1 MDILK
6 TREQLRSCSIYDLP
20 LRVTFYARVS
30 TEKDAQLNSL
40 DNQISF
46 YSNMIKKN
54 PNWEYVEG
62 YIDEGLSAISTEK
75 RENFHR
81 MVTDGENGEFD
92 MIITKEISRFA
103 RNTLDSIRFTR
114 ELLHFGVAVF
124 FQNDNINTLDED
136 SELRLT
142 IMSSI
147 AQDELRKLSSRIK
160 FGHQQAIKD
169 HVVLGNSRIFGYRK
183 DNKRLVIDED
193 EAKMVRELF
202 ALIKSDGSV
211 VSDSVDTD
219 VNSMPNHSDRPE
231 FEQAIKDGNGSSHR
245 MSETLNKITYYYAE
259 KTADGSVIRVAKTI
273 DSIYGIFLF
282 VIPSILIIMIGVFVV
297 CTILA
302 KRSTKKIIE
311 PIKEMADNGNGSPYD
326 ELLPL
331 SQKIASQ
338 QRQIKRQMRRLQFE
352 KDKISTL
359 IENMAE
365 GFILIDV
372 DKKVLMS
379 NYSASKLLGADDDGV
394 IDKTLIAFSRNEVL
408 NDCVDKALSG
418 ESKNG
423 DTTVK
428 GRALQIITNPVYS
441 NGEKNGA
448 ICLII
453 DVSAKKKA
461 EKMRREFTANVT
473 HELKTPLTSI
483 SGYAEIIASGL
494 VKPDDIPNF
503 ANKIHKESGRLLS
516 LISDIMELSQLDEK
530 FSDEEFA
537 PVDLAGVATEVAED
551 LRSNAEKHG
560 ITITVDTKTAVINGN
575 RNQIYELIY
584 NLCDNAI
591 RYNRENGSVKIITG
605 DDNEHPFVKVAD
617 TGIGIPEK
625 HHKRVFER
633 FYRVDKSR
641 SKETGGTGLGLAI
654 VKHITERHGGEIS
667 LESSEQGTT
676 FTAMF

>member
-1 MDILK
+1 MSDIRRGNKLK
-6 TREQLRSCSIYDLP
+6 LSKKLLKNFSVIAVVSILLTAVFSTAAFWFVFSDEQEAEVRQYTDKIISVYNSDSEIDLSKYYGIGDF
-20 LRVTFYARVS
+20 RVT
-30 TEKDAQLNSL
+30 
-40 DNQISF
+40 
-46 YSNMIKKN
+46 
-54 PNWEYVEG
+54 
-62 YIDEGLSAISTEK
+62 
-75 RENFHR
+75 
-81 MVTDGENGEFD
+81 
-92 MIITKEISRFA
+92 
-103 RNTLDSIRFTR
+103 
-114 ELLHFGVAVF
+114 
-124 FQNDNINTLDED
+124 
-136 SELRLT
+136 
-142 IMSSI
+142 
-147 AQDELRKLSSRIK
+147 
-160 FGHQQAIKD
+160 
-169 HVVLGNSRIFGYRK
+169 
-183 DNKRLVIDED
+183 
-193 EAKMVRELF
+193 
-202 ALIKSDGSV
+202 LIKSDGSV

-231 FEQAIKDGNGSSHR
+231 FQQAIKDGNGSSHR
-245 MSETLNKITYYYAE
+245 MSETLNKITYYYAG

-302 KRSTKKIIE
+302 KRSTKKIVE

-537 PVDLAGVATEVAED
+537 PVDLAGVAAEVAED

-676 FTAMF
+676 FTARF

>member
-1 MDILK
+1 MSDIRRGNKVKLSKKLLK
-6 TREQLRSCSIYDLP
+6 NFSVIAVVSILLTAVFSTATFWFVFSDEQEAEVRQYTDKIISVYNSDSEINLSKYYGIGDF
-20 LRVTFYARVS
+20 RVT
-30 TEKDAQLNSL
+30 
-40 DNQISF
+40 
-46 YSNMIKKN
+46 
-54 PNWEYVEG
+54 
-62 YIDEGLSAISTEK
+62 
-75 RENFHR
+75 
-81 MVTDGENGEFD
+81 
-92 MIITKEISRFA
+92 
-103 RNTLDSIRFTR
+103 
-114 ELLHFGVAVF
+114 
-124 FQNDNINTLDED
+124 
-136 SELRLT
+136 
-142 IMSSI
+142 
-147 AQDELRKLSSRIK
+147 
-160 FGHQQAIKD
+160 
-169 HVVLGNSRIFGYRK
+169 
-183 DNKRLVIDED
+183 
-193 EAKMVRELF
+193 
-202 ALIKSDGSV
+202 LIKSDGSV

-245 MSETLNKITYYYAE
+245 MSETLNKITYYYAG

-394 IDKTLIAFSRNEVL
+394 TDKTLIAFSRNEVL

-537 PVDLAGVATEVAED
+537 PVDLAGVAAEVAED

-676 FTAMF
+676 FTARF

>member
-1 MDILK
+1 MKLSKKLLKNFSVIAVVSILL
-6 TREQLRSCSIYDLP
+6 TAVFSTAAFWFVFSDEQETEVRQYTDKIISVYNSDSEIDLSKYYGIGDF
-20 LRVTFYARVS
+20 RVT
-30 TEKDAQLNSL
+30 
-40 DNQISF
+40 
-46 YSNMIKKN
+46 
-54 PNWEYVEG
+54 
-62 YIDEGLSAISTEK
+62 
-75 RENFHR
+75 
-81 MVTDGENGEFD
+81 
-92 MIITKEISRFA
+92 
-103 RNTLDSIRFTR
+103 
-114 ELLHFGVAVF
+114 
-124 FQNDNINTLDED
+124 
-136 SELRLT
+136 
-142 IMSSI
+142 
-147 AQDELRKLSSRIK
+147 
-160 FGHQQAIKD
+160 
-169 HVVLGNSRIFGYRK
+169 
-183 DNKRLVIDED
+183 
-193 EAKMVRELF
+193 
-202 ALIKSDGSV
+202 LIKSDGSV

-297 CTILA
+297 CTILT
-302 KRSTKKIIE
+302 KHSTKKIIE

-365 GFILIDV
+365 GFILID

-394 IDKTLIAFSRNEVL
+394 TDKTLIAFSRNEVL

-537 PVDLAGVATEVAED
+537 PVDLAGVAAEVAED

-676 FTAMF
+676 FTARF

>member
-1 MDILK
+1 MSDIRRGNKVKLSKKLLK
-6 TREQLRSCSIYDLP
+6 NFSVIAVVSILLTAVFSTAAFWFVFSDEQEAEVRQYTDKIISVYNSDSEIDLSKYYGIGDF
-20 LRVTFYARVS
+20 RVT
-30 TEKDAQLNSL
+30 
-40 DNQISF
+40 
-46 YSNMIKKN
+46 
-54 PNWEYVEG
+54 
-62 YIDEGLSAISTEK
+62 
-75 RENFHR
+75 
-81 MVTDGENGEFD
+81 
-92 MIITKEISRFA
+92 
-103 RNTLDSIRFTR
+103 
-114 ELLHFGVAVF
+114 
-124 FQNDNINTLDED
+124 
-136 SELRLT
+136 
-142 IMSSI
+142 
-147 AQDELRKLSSRIK
+147 
-160 FGHQQAIKD
+160 
-169 HVVLGNSRIFGYRK
+169 
-183 DNKRLVIDED
+183 
-193 EAKMVRELF
+193 
-202 ALIKSDGSV
+202 LIKSDGSV

-231 FEQAIKDGNGSSHR
+231 FQQAIKDGNGSSHR

-302 KRSTKKIIE
+302 KHSTKKIVE

-394 IDKTLIAFSRNEVL
+394 TDKTLIAFSRNEVL

-537 PVDLAGVATEVAED
+537 PVDLAGVAAEVAED

>member
-1 MDILK
+1 MKLSKKLLKNFSVIAVVSILL
-6 TREQLRSCSIYDLP
+6 TAVFWFVFSDEQEAEVRQYTDKIISIYNSDSEIDLSKYYGIGDF
-20 LRVTFYARVS
+20 RVT
-30 TEKDAQLNSL
+30 
-40 DNQISF
+40 
-46 YSNMIKKN
+46 
-54 PNWEYVEG
+54 
-62 YIDEGLSAISTEK
+62 
-75 RENFHR
+75 
-81 MVTDGENGEFD
+81 
-92 MIITKEISRFA
+92 
-103 RNTLDSIRFTR
+103 
-114 ELLHFGVAVF
+114 
-124 FQNDNINTLDED
+124 
-136 SELRLT
+136 
-142 IMSSI
+142 
-147 AQDELRKLSSRIK
+147 
-160 FGHQQAIKD
+160 
-169 HVVLGNSRIFGYRK
+169 
-183 DNKRLVIDED
+183 
-193 EAKMVRELF
+193 
-202 ALIKSDGSV
+202 LIKSDGSV

-394 IDKTLIAFSRNEVL
+394 TDKTLIAFSRNEVL

-537 PVDLAGVATEVAED
+537 PVDLAGVAAEVAED

-560 ITITVDTKTAVINGN
+560 ITITVDTKTAVISGN

>member
-1 MDILK
+1 MSDIRRGNKVKLSKKLLK
-6 TREQLRSCSIYDLP
+6 NFSVIAVVSILLTAVFSTAAFWFVFSDEQEAEVRQYTDKIISVYNSDSEIDLSKYYGIGDF
-20 LRVTFYARVS
+20 RVT
-30 TEKDAQLNSL
+30 
-40 DNQISF
+40 
-46 YSNMIKKN
+46 
-54 PNWEYVEG
+54 
-62 YIDEGLSAISTEK
+62 
-75 RENFHR
+75 
-81 MVTDGENGEFD
+81 
-92 MIITKEISRFA
+92 
-103 RNTLDSIRFTR
+103 
-114 ELLHFGVAVF
+114 
-124 FQNDNINTLDED
+124 
-136 SELRLT
+136 
-142 IMSSI
+142 
-147 AQDELRKLSSRIK
+147 
-160 FGHQQAIKD
+160 
-169 HVVLGNSRIFGYRK
+169 
-183 DNKRLVIDED
+183 
-193 EAKMVRELF
+193 
-202 ALIKSDGSV
+202 LIKSDGSV

-231 FEQAIKDGNGSSHR
+231 FQQAIKDGNGSSHR

-302 KRSTKKIIE
+302 KRSTKKIVE

-394 IDKTLIAFSRNEVL
+394 TDKTLIAFSRNEVL

-537 PVDLAGVATEVAED
+537 PVDLAGVAAEVAED

-654 VKHITERHGGEIS
+654 VKHITERHGGEIF

-676 FTAMF
+676 FTARF

>member
-1 MDILK
+1 MSDIRRGNKVKLSKKLLK
-6 TREQLRSCSIYDLP
+6 NFSVIAVVSILLTAVFSTAAFWFVFSDEHEAEVRQYTDKIISVYDSDSEIDLSKYYGIGDF
-20 LRVTFYARVS
+20 RVT
-30 TEKDAQLNSL
+30 
-40 DNQISF
+40 
-46 YSNMIKKN
+46 
-54 PNWEYVEG
+54 
-62 YIDEGLSAISTEK
+62 
-75 RENFHR
+75 
-81 MVTDGENGEFD
+81 
-92 MIITKEISRFA
+92 
-103 RNTLDSIRFTR
+103 
-114 ELLHFGVAVF
+114 
-124 FQNDNINTLDED
+124 
-136 SELRLT
+136 
-142 IMSSI
+142 
-147 AQDELRKLSSRIK
+147 
-160 FGHQQAIKD
+160 
-169 HVVLGNSRIFGYRK
+169 
-183 DNKRLVIDED
+183 
-193 EAKMVRELF
+193 
-202 ALIKSDGSV
+202 LIKSDGSV

-394 IDKTLIAFSRNEVL
+394 TDKTLIAFSRNEVL

-537 PVDLAGVATEVAED
+537 PVDLAGVAAEVAED

-676 FTAMF
+676 FTARF

>member
-1 MDILK
+1 MKLSKKLLKNFSVIAVVSIL
-6 TREQLRSCSIYDLP
+6 TAVFSTAAFWFVFSDEQETEVRQYTDKIISVYNSDSKIDLSKYYGIGDF
-20 LRVTFYARVS
+20 RVT
-30 TEKDAQLNSL
+30 
-40 DNQISF
+40 
-46 YSNMIKKN
+46 
-54 PNWEYVEG
+54 
-62 YIDEGLSAISTEK
+62 
-75 RENFHR
+75 
-81 MVTDGENGEFD
+81 
-92 MIITKEISRFA
+92 
-103 RNTLDSIRFTR
+103 
-114 ELLHFGVAVF
+114 
-124 FQNDNINTLDED
+124 
-136 SELRLT
+136 
-142 IMSSI
+142 
-147 AQDELRKLSSRIK
+147 
-160 FGHQQAIKD
+160 
-169 HVVLGNSRIFGYRK
+169 
-183 DNKRLVIDED
+183 
-193 EAKMVRELF
+193 
-202 ALIKSDGSV
+202 LIKSDGSV

-302 KRSTKKIIE
+302 KRSTKKIVE

-359 IENMAE
+359 IENMAKC
-365 GFILIDV
+365 FILIDV

-394 IDKTLIAFSRNEVL
+394 TDKTLIAFSRNEVL

-537 PVDLAGVATEVAED
+537 PVDLAGVAAEVAED

-654 VKHITERHGGEIS
+654 VKLITERHGGEIS

-676 FTAMF
+676 FTARF

>member
-1 MDILK
+1 MLDIRRGNKVKLSKKLLK
-6 TREQLRSCSIYDLP
+6 NFSVIAVVSILLTAVFSTAAFWFVFSDEQEAEVRQYTDKIISVYNSDSEIDLSKYYGIGDF
-20 LRVTFYARVS
+20 RVT
-30 TEKDAQLNSL
+30 
-40 DNQISF
+40 
-46 YSNMIKKN
+46 
-54 PNWEYVEG
+54 
-62 YIDEGLSAISTEK
+62 
-75 RENFHR
+75 
-81 MVTDGENGEFD
+81 
-92 MIITKEISRFA
+92 
-103 RNTLDSIRFTR
+103 
-114 ELLHFGVAVF
+114 
-124 FQNDNINTLDED
+124 
-136 SELRLT
+136 
-142 IMSSI
+142 
-147 AQDELRKLSSRIK
+147 
-160 FGHQQAIKD
+160 
-169 HVVLGNSRIFGYRK
+169 
-183 DNKRLVIDED
+183 
-193 EAKMVRELF
+193 
-202 ALIKSDGSV
+202 LIKSDGSV

-219 VNSMPNHSDRPE
+219 VSSMPNHSDRPE

-394 IDKTLIAFSRNEVL
+394 TDKTLIAFSRNEVL

-537 PVDLAGVATEVAED
+537 PVDLAGVAAEVAED

>member
-1 MDILK
+1 MSDIRRGNKVKLSKKLLK
-6 TREQLRSCSIYDLP
+6 NFSVIAVVSILLTAVFSTAAFWFVFSDEQEAEVRQYTDKIISVYNSDSEIDLSKYYGIGDF
-20 LRVTFYARVS
+20 RVT
-30 TEKDAQLNSL
+30 
-40 DNQISF
+40 
-46 YSNMIKKN
+46 
-54 PNWEYVEG
+54 
-62 YIDEGLSAISTEK
+62 
-75 RENFHR
+75 
-81 MVTDGENGEFD
+81 
-92 MIITKEISRFA
+92 
-103 RNTLDSIRFTR
+103 
-114 ELLHFGVAVF
+114 
-124 FQNDNINTLDED
+124 
-136 SELRLT
+136 
-142 IMSSI
+142 
-147 AQDELRKLSSRIK
+147 
-160 FGHQQAIKD
+160 
-169 HVVLGNSRIFGYRK
+169 
-183 DNKRLVIDED
+183 
-193 EAKMVRELF
+193 
-202 ALIKSDGSV
+202 LIKSDGSV

-219 VNSMPNHSDRPE
+219 VSSMPNHSDRPE

-245 MSETLNKITYYYAE
+245 MSETLNKITYYYAGE
-259 KTADGSVIRVAKTI
+259 TADGSVIRVAKTI

-302 KRSTKKIIE
+302 KRSTKKIVE

-394 IDKTLIAFSRNEVL
+394 TDKTLIAFSRNEVL

-537 PVDLAGVATEVAED
+537 PVDLAGVAAEVAED

-654 VKHITERHGGEIS
+654 VKHITERHGGDIS

-676 FTAMF
+676 FTARF

>member
-1 MDILK
+1 MSDIRRGNKVKLSKKLLK
-6 TREQLRSCSIYDLP
+6 NFSVIAVVSILLTAVFSTAAFWFVFSDEQEAEVRQYTDKIISVYNSDSEIDLSKYYGIGDF
-20 LRVTFYARVS
+20 RVT
-30 TEKDAQLNSL
+30 
-40 DNQISF
+40 
-46 YSNMIKKN
+46 
-54 PNWEYVEG
+54 
-62 YIDEGLSAISTEK
+62 
-75 RENFHR
+75 
-81 MVTDGENGEFD
+81 
-92 MIITKEISRFA
+92 
-103 RNTLDSIRFTR
+103 
-114 ELLHFGVAVF
+114 
-124 FQNDNINTLDED
+124 
-136 SELRLT
+136 
-142 IMSSI
+142 
-147 AQDELRKLSSRIK
+147 
-160 FGHQQAIKD
+160 
-169 HVVLGNSRIFGYRK
+169 
-183 DNKRLVIDED
+183 
-193 EAKMVRELF
+193 
-202 ALIKSDGSV
+202 LIKSDGSV

-245 MSETLNKITYYYAE
+245 MSETLNKITYYYAG

-297 CTILA
+297 CTILT

-394 IDKTLIAFSRNEVL
+394 TDKTLIAFSRNEVL

-537 PVDLAGVATEVAED
+537 PVDLAGVAAEVAED

-591 RYNRENGSVKIITG
+591 HYNRENGSVKIITG

-676 FTAMF
+676 FTARF

>member
-1 MDILK
+1 MKLSKKLLKNFSVIAVVSILL
-6 TREQLRSCSIYDLP
+6 TAVFSTAAFWFVFSDEQEAEVRQYTDKIISVYNSDSEIDLSKYYGIGDF
-20 LRVTFYARVS
+20 RVT
-30 TEKDAQLNSL
+30 
-40 DNQISF
+40 
-46 YSNMIKKN
+46 
-54 PNWEYVEG
+54 
-62 YIDEGLSAISTEK
+62 
-75 RENFHR
+75 
-81 MVTDGENGEFD
+81 
-92 MIITKEISRFA
+92 
-103 RNTLDSIRFTR
+103 
-114 ELLHFGVAVF
+114 
-124 FQNDNINTLDED
+124 
-136 SELRLT
+136 
-142 IMSSI
+142 
-147 AQDELRKLSSRIK
+147 
-160 FGHQQAIKD
+160 
-169 HVVLGNSRIFGYRK
+169 
-183 DNKRLVIDED
+183 
-193 EAKMVRELF
+193 
-202 ALIKSDGSV
+202 LIKSDGSV

-311 PIKEMADNGNGSPYD
+311 PIKEMADNGSPYD

>member
-1 MDILK
+1 MKLSKKLLKNFSVIAVVSILL
-6 TREQLRSCSIYDLP
+6 TAAFWFVFSDEQEAEVRQYTDKIVSIYNDNNAVDLSKNYGIGDF
-20 LRVTFYARVS
+20 RVT
-30 TEKDAQLNSL
+30 
-40 DNQISF
+40 
-46 YSNMIKKN
+46 
-54 PNWEYVEG
+54 
-62 YIDEGLSAISTEK
+62 
-75 RENFHR
+75 
-81 MVTDGENGEFD
+81 
-92 MIITKEISRFA
+92 
-103 RNTLDSIRFTR
+103 
-114 ELLHFGVAVF
+114 
-124 FQNDNINTLDED
+124 
-136 SELRLT
+136 
-142 IMSSI
+142 
-147 AQDELRKLSSRIK
+147 
-160 FGHQQAIKD
+160 
-169 HVVLGNSRIFGYRK
+169 
-183 DNKRLVIDED
+183 
-193 EAKMVRELF
+193 
-202 ALIKSDGSV
+202 LIKSDGSV

-394 IDKTLIAFSRNEVL
+394 TDKTLIAFSRNEVL

-537 PVDLAGVATEVAED
+537 PVDLAGVAAEVAED

-676 FTAMF
+676 FTARF

>member
-1 MDILK
+1 MSDIRRGNKVKLSKKLLK
-6 TREQLRSCSIYDLP
+6 NFSVIAVVSILLTAVFSTAAFWFVFSDEQEAEVRQFTDKIIGVYNSDSEIDLSKYYGIGDF
-20 LRVTFYARVS
+20 RVT
-30 TEKDAQLNSL
+30 
-40 DNQISF
+40 
-46 YSNMIKKN
+46 
-54 PNWEYVEG
+54 
-62 YIDEGLSAISTEK
+62 
-75 RENFHR
+75 
-81 MVTDGENGEFD
+81 
-92 MIITKEISRFA
+92 
-103 RNTLDSIRFTR
+103 
-114 ELLHFGVAVF
+114 
-124 FQNDNINTLDED
+124 
-136 SELRLT
+136 
-142 IMSSI
+142 
-147 AQDELRKLSSRIK
+147 
-160 FGHQQAIKD
+160 
-169 HVVLGNSRIFGYRK
+169 
-183 DNKRLVIDED
+183 
-193 EAKMVRELF
+193 
-202 ALIKSDGSV
+202 LIKSDGSV

-302 KRSTKKIIE
+302 KRSTKKIVE

-379 NYSASKLLGADDDGV
+379 NYSASKLLGVDDDGV
-394 IDKTLIAFSRNEVL
+394 TDKTLIAFSRNEVL

-537 PVDLAGVATEVAED
+537 PVDLAGVAVEVAED

-654 VKHITERHGGEIS
+654 VKHIIERHGGEIS

>member
-1 MDILK
+1 MSDIRRGNKVKLSKKLLK
-6 TREQLRSCSIYDLP
+6 NFSVIAVVSILLTAVFSTAAFWFVFSDEQEAEVRQYTDKIISVYNSGSEIDLSKYYGIGDF
-20 LRVTFYARVS
+20 RVT
-30 TEKDAQLNSL
+30 
-40 DNQISF
+40 
-46 YSNMIKKN
+46 
-54 PNWEYVEG
+54 
-62 YIDEGLSAISTEK
+62 
-75 RENFHR
+75 
-81 MVTDGENGEFD
+81 
-92 MIITKEISRFA
+92 
-103 RNTLDSIRFTR
+103 
-114 ELLHFGVAVF
+114 
-124 FQNDNINTLDED
+124 
-136 SELRLT
+136 
-142 IMSSI
+142 
-147 AQDELRKLSSRIK
+147 
-160 FGHQQAIKD
+160 
-169 HVVLGNSRIFGYRK
+169 
-183 DNKRLVIDED
+183 
-193 EAKMVRELF
+193 
-202 ALIKSDGSV
+202 LIKSDGSV

-219 VNSMPNHSDRPE
+219 VSSMPNHSDRPE

-372 DKKVLMS
+372 DKKVLKS

-394 IDKTLIAFSRNEVL
+394 TDKTLIAFSRNEVL

-537 PVDLAGVATEVAED
+537 PVDLAGVAAEVAED

-676 FTAMF
+676 FTARF

>member
-1 MDILK
+1 MSDIRRGNKVKLSKKLLK
-6 TREQLRSCSIYDLP
+6 NFSVIAVVSILLTAVFSTATFWFVFSDEQEAEVRQYTDKIISVYNSDSEIDLSKYYGIGDF
-20 LRVTFYARVS
+20 RVT
-30 TEKDAQLNSL
+30 
-40 DNQISF
+40 
-46 YSNMIKKN
+46 
-54 PNWEYVEG
+54 
-62 YIDEGLSAISTEK
+62 
-75 RENFHR
+75 
-81 MVTDGENGEFD
+81 
-92 MIITKEISRFA
+92 
-103 RNTLDSIRFTR
+103 
-114 ELLHFGVAVF
+114 
-124 FQNDNINTLDED
+124 
-136 SELRLT
+136 
-142 IMSSI
+142 
-147 AQDELRKLSSRIK
+147 
-160 FGHQQAIKD
+160 
-169 HVVLGNSRIFGYRK
+169 
-183 DNKRLVIDED
+183 
-193 EAKMVRELF
+193 
-202 ALIKSDGSV
+202 LIKSDGSV

-245 MSETLNKITYYYAE
+245 MSETLNKITYYYAG

-311 PIKEMADNGNGSPYD
+311 PIKEMADKGNGSPYD

-394 IDKTLIAFSRNEVL
+394 TDKTLIAFSRNEVL

-494 VKPDDIPNF
+494 VKSDDIPNF

-537 PVDLAGVATEVAED
+537 PVDLAGVASEVAED

-676 FTAMF
+676 FTARF

>member
-1 MDILK
+1 MSDIRRGNKVKLSKKLLK
-6 TREQLRSCSIYDLP
+6 NFSVIAVVSILLTAVFSTAAFWFVFSDEQEAEVRQYTDKILGVYNSDSEIDLSKYYGIGDF
-20 LRVTFYARVS
+20 RVT
-30 TEKDAQLNSL
+30 
-40 DNQISF
+40 
-46 YSNMIKKN
+46 
-54 PNWEYVEG
+54 
-62 YIDEGLSAISTEK
+62 
-75 RENFHR
+75 
-81 MVTDGENGEFD
+81 
-92 MIITKEISRFA
+92 
-103 RNTLDSIRFTR
+103 
-114 ELLHFGVAVF
+114 
-124 FQNDNINTLDED
+124 
-136 SELRLT
+136 
-142 IMSSI
+142 
-147 AQDELRKLSSRIK
+147 
-160 FGHQQAIKD
+160 
-169 HVVLGNSRIFGYRK
+169 
-183 DNKRLVIDED
+183 
-193 EAKMVRELF
+193 
-202 ALIKSDGSV
+202 LIKSDGSV

-302 KRSTKKIIE
+302 KRSTKKIVE

-494 VKPDDIPNF
+494 VKSDDIPNF

-537 PVDLAGVATEVAED
+537 PVDLAGVAAEVAED
-551 LRSNAEKHG
+551 LSSNAEKHG

-654 VKHITERHGGEIS
+654 VKHITERHGGEIF

-676 FTAMF
+676 FTARF

>member
-1 MDILK
+1 MSDIRRGNKVKLSKKLLK
-6 TREQLRSCSIYDLP
+6 NFSVIAVVSILLTAVFSTAAFWFVFSDEQEAEVRQYTDKIISVYNSDSEIDLSKYYGIGDF
-20 LRVTFYARVS
+20 RVT
-30 TEKDAQLNSL
+30 
-40 DNQISF
+40 
-46 YSNMIKKN
+46 
-54 PNWEYVEG
+54 
-62 YIDEGLSAISTEK
+62 
-75 RENFHR
+75 
-81 MVTDGENGEFD
+81 
-92 MIITKEISRFA
+92 
-103 RNTLDSIRFTR
+103 
-114 ELLHFGVAVF
+114 
-124 FQNDNINTLDED
+124 
-136 SELRLT
+136 
-142 IMSSI
+142 
-147 AQDELRKLSSRIK
+147 
-160 FGHQQAIKD
+160 
-169 HVVLGNSRIFGYRK
+169 
-183 DNKRLVIDED
+183 
-193 EAKMVRELF
+193 
-202 ALIKSDGSV
+202 LIKSDGSV

-219 VNSMPNHSDRPE
+219 VSSMPNHSDRPE

-394 IDKTLIAFSRNEVL
+394 TDKTLIAFSRNEVL

-530 FSDEEFA
+530 FSDEEFV
-537 PVDLAGVATEVAED
+537 PVDLAGVAVEVAED

-676 FTAMF
+676 FTARF

>member
-1 MDILK
+1 MSDIRRGNKVKLSKKLLK
-6 TREQLRSCSIYDLP
+6 NFSVIAVVSILLTAVFSTAAFWFVFSDEQEAEVRQYTDKIISVYNSDSEIDLSKYYGIGDF
-20 LRVTFYARVS
+20 RVT
-30 TEKDAQLNSL
+30 
-40 DNQISF
+40 
-46 YSNMIKKN
+46 
-54 PNWEYVEG
+54 
-62 YIDEGLSAISTEK
+62 
-75 RENFHR
+75 
-81 MVTDGENGEFD
+81 
-92 MIITKEISRFA
+92 
-103 RNTLDSIRFTR
+103 
-114 ELLHFGVAVF
+114 
-124 FQNDNINTLDED
+124 
-136 SELRLT
+136 
-142 IMSSI
+142 
-147 AQDELRKLSSRIK
+147 
-160 FGHQQAIKD
+160 
-169 HVVLGNSRIFGYRK
+169 
-183 DNKRLVIDED
+183 
-193 EAKMVRELF
+193 
-202 ALIKSDGSV
+202 LIKSDGSV

-245 MSETLNKITYYYAE
+245 MSETLNKITYYYAG

-297 CTILA
+297 CTILT

-394 IDKTLIAFSRNEVL
+394 TDKTLIAFSRNEVL

-530 FSDEEFA
+530 FSDEEFV
-537 PVDLAGVATEVAED
+537 PVDLAGVAAEVAED

-654 VKHITERHGGEIS
+654 VKHITERHGGEIF

-676 FTAMF
+676 FTARF

>member
-1 MDILK
+1 MKLSKKLLKNFSVIAVVSILL
-6 TREQLRSCSIYDLP
+6 TAVFSTAAFWFVFSDEQEAEVRQYTDKIISVYNSDSEIDLSKYYGIGDF
-20 LRVTFYARVS
+20 RVT
-30 TEKDAQLNSL
+30 
-40 DNQISF
+40 
-46 YSNMIKKN
+46 
-54 PNWEYVEG
+54 
-62 YIDEGLSAISTEK
+62 
-75 RENFHR
+75 
-81 MVTDGENGEFD
+81 
-92 MIITKEISRFA
+92 
-103 RNTLDSIRFTR
+103 
-114 ELLHFGVAVF
+114 
-124 FQNDNINTLDED
+124 
-136 SELRLT
+136 
-142 IMSSI
+142 
-147 AQDELRKLSSRIK
+147 
-160 FGHQQAIKD
+160 
-169 HVVLGNSRIFGYRK
+169 
-183 DNKRLVIDED
+183 
-193 EAKMVRELF
+193 
-202 ALIKSDGSV
+202 LIKSDGSV

-302 KRSTKKIIE
+302 KRSTKKIVE

-379 NYSASKLLGADDDGV
+379 NYSASKLLGADDGV
-394 IDKTLIAFSRNEVL
+394 TDKTLIAFSRNEVL

-537 PVDLAGVATEVAED
+537 PVDLAGVAVEVAED

-676 FTAMF
+676 FTARF

>member
-1 MDILK
+1 MKLSKKLLKNFSVIAVVSILL
-6 TREQLRSCSIYDLP
+6 TAVFSTAAFWFVFSDEQEAEVRQYTDKIISVYNSDSEINLSKYYGIGDF
-20 LRVTFYARVS
+20 RVT
-30 TEKDAQLNSL
+30 
-40 DNQISF
+40 
-46 YSNMIKKN
+46 
-54 PNWEYVEG
+54 
-62 YIDEGLSAISTEK
+62 
-75 RENFHR
+75 
-81 MVTDGENGEFD
+81 
-92 MIITKEISRFA
+92 
-103 RNTLDSIRFTR
+103 
-114 ELLHFGVAVF
+114 
-124 FQNDNINTLDED
+124 
-136 SELRLT
+136 
-142 IMSSI
+142 
-147 AQDELRKLSSRIK
+147 
-160 FGHQQAIKD
+160 
-169 HVVLGNSRIFGYRK
+169 
-183 DNKRLVIDED
+183 
-193 EAKMVRELF
+193 
-202 ALIKSDGSV
+202 LIKSDGSV

-245 MSETLNKITYYYAE
+245 MSETLNKITYYYAG

-394 IDKTLIAFSRNEVL
+394 TDKTLIAFSRNEVL

-516 LISDIMELSQLDEK
+516 LISD
-530 FSDEEFA
+530 EEFA
-537 PVDLAGVATEVAED
+537 PVDLAGVAAEVAED

-654 VKHITERHGGEIS
+654 VKHITERHGGEIF

-676 FTAMF
+676 FTARF

>member
-1 MDILK
+1 MKLSKKLLKNFSVIAVVSILL
-6 TREQLRSCSIYDLP
+6 TAVFSTAAFWFVFSDEQEAEVRQYTDKIIGVYNSDSEIDLSKYYGIGDF
-20 LRVTFYARVS
+20 RVT
-30 TEKDAQLNSL
+30 
-40 DNQISF
+40 
-46 YSNMIKKN
+46 
-54 PNWEYVEG
+54 
-62 YIDEGLSAISTEK
+62 
-75 RENFHR
+75 
-81 MVTDGENGEFD
+81 
-92 MIITKEISRFA
+92 
-103 RNTLDSIRFTR
+103 
-114 ELLHFGVAVF
+114 
-124 FQNDNINTLDED
+124 
-136 SELRLT
+136 
-142 IMSSI
+142 
-147 AQDELRKLSSRIK
+147 
-160 FGHQQAIKD
+160 
-169 HVVLGNSRIFGYRK
+169 
-183 DNKRLVIDED
+183 
-193 EAKMVRELF
+193 
-202 ALIKSDGSV
+202 LIKSDGSV

-245 MSETLNKITYYYAE
+245 MSETLNKITYYYAG

-394 IDKTLIAFSRNEVL
+394 TDKTLIAFSRNEVL

-448 ICLII
+448 II

-537 PVDLAGVATEVAED
+537 PVDLAGVASEVAED

-676 FTAMF
+676 FTARF

>member
-1 MDILK
+1 MSDIRRGNKVKLSKKLLK
-6 TREQLRSCSIYDLP
+6 NFSVIAVVSILLTAVFSTAAFWFVFSDEQEAEVRQYTDKIISVYNSDSEIDLSKYYGIGDF
-20 LRVTFYARVS
+20 RVT
-30 TEKDAQLNSL
+30 
-40 DNQISF
+40 
-46 YSNMIKKN
+46 
-54 PNWEYVEG
+54 
-62 YIDEGLSAISTEK
+62 
-75 RENFHR
+75 
-81 MVTDGENGEFD
+81 
-92 MIITKEISRFA
+92 
-103 RNTLDSIRFTR
+103 
-114 ELLHFGVAVF
+114 
-124 FQNDNINTLDED
+124 
-136 SELRLT
+136 
-142 IMSSI
+142 
-147 AQDELRKLSSRIK
+147 
-160 FGHQQAIKD
+160 
-169 HVVLGNSRIFGYRK
+169 
-183 DNKRLVIDED
+183 
-193 EAKMVRELF
+193 
-202 ALIKSDGSV
+202 LIKSDGSV

-219 VNSMPNHSDRPE
+219 VSSMPNHSDRPE
-231 FEQAIKDGNGSSHR
+231 FEQAVKDGNGSSHR

-302 KRSTKKIIE
+302 KRSTKKIVE
-311 PIKEMADNGNGSPYD
+311 PIKEMADNGSGSPYD

-394 IDKTLIAFSRNEVL
+394 TDKTLIAFSRNEVL

-537 PVDLAGVATEVAED
+537 PVDLAGVAVEVAED

-676 FTAMF
+676 FTARF

>member
-1 MDILK
+1 MSDIRRGNKVKLSKKLLK
-6 TREQLRSCSIYDLP
+6 NFSVIAVVSILLTAVFSTAAFWFVFSDEQEAEVRQYTDKIISVYNSDSEIDLSKYYGIGDF
-20 LRVTFYARVS
+20 RVT
-30 TEKDAQLNSL
+30 
-40 DNQISF
+40 
-46 YSNMIKKN
+46 
-54 PNWEYVEG
+54 
-62 YIDEGLSAISTEK
+62 
-75 RENFHR
+75 
-81 MVTDGENGEFD
+81 
-92 MIITKEISRFA
+92 
-103 RNTLDSIRFTR
+103 
-114 ELLHFGVAVF
+114 
-124 FQNDNINTLDED
+124 
-136 SELRLT
+136 
-142 IMSSI
+142 
-147 AQDELRKLSSRIK
+147 
-160 FGHQQAIKD
+160 
-169 HVVLGNSRIFGYRK
+169 
-183 DNKRLVIDED
+183 
-193 EAKMVRELF
+193 
-202 ALIKSDGSV
+202 LIKSDGSV

-219 VNSMPNHSDRPE
+219 VSSMPNHSDRPE

-282 VIPSILIIMIGVFVV
+282 VIPSILIIMMGVFVV

-311 PIKEMADNGNGSPYD
+311 PIKEMADNGSGSPYD

-394 IDKTLIAFSRNEVL
+394 TDKTLIAFSRNEVL

-537 PVDLAGVATEVAED
+537 PVDLAGVAVEVAED

-676 FTAMF
+676 FTARF

>member
-1 MDILK
+1 MKLSKKLLKNFSVIAVVSILL
-6 TREQLRSCSIYDLP
+6 TAVFSTAAFWFVFSDEQESEVRQYTDKIIGVYNSDSEIDLSKYYGIGDF
-20 LRVTFYARVS
+20 RVT
-30 TEKDAQLNSL
+30 
-40 DNQISF
+40 
-46 YSNMIKKN
+46 
-54 PNWEYVEG
+54 
-62 YIDEGLSAISTEK
+62 
-75 RENFHR
+75 
-81 MVTDGENGEFD
+81 
-92 MIITKEISRFA
+92 
-103 RNTLDSIRFTR
+103 
-114 ELLHFGVAVF
+114 
-124 FQNDNINTLDED
+124 
-136 SELRLT
+136 
-142 IMSSI
+142 
-147 AQDELRKLSSRIK
+147 
-160 FGHQQAIKD
+160 
-169 HVVLGNSRIFGYRK
+169 
-183 DNKRLVIDED
+183 
-193 EAKMVRELF
+193 
-202 ALIKSDGSV
+202 LIKSDGSV

-231 FEQAIKDGNGSSHR
+231 FQQAIKDGNGSSHR

-302 KRSTKKIIE
+302 KRSTKKIVE

-394 IDKTLIAFSRNEVL
+394 TDKTLIAFSRNEVL

-537 PVDLAGVATEVAED
+537 PVDLAGVAVEVAED

-654 VKHITERHGGEIS
+654 VKEIINAHKQNINVISTVGVGTEFIFT
-667 LESSEQGTT
+667 LEK
-676 FTAMF
+676 AK